1 MMEPA
6 DRDGV
11 FVADLAA
18 ERVRLS
24 KANVMGFGGRAA
36 ADDARLRGDELAVLL
51 VAQTNGLSDNAT
63 PPCFR
68 A

>member
-11 FVADLAA
+11 FVADLPS

-24 KANVMGFGGRAA
+24 KANVMGF
-36 ADDARLRGDELAVLL
+36 
-51 VAQTNGLSDNAT
+51 
-63 PPCFR
+63 
-68 A
+68 

>member
-1 MMEPA
+1 MEPA

-11 FVADLAA
+11 FAADLAA
-18 ERVRLS
+18 ERARLS

-51 VAQTNGLSDNAT
+51 VAPTNGLSDNAT
-63 PPCFR
+63 PPCYR